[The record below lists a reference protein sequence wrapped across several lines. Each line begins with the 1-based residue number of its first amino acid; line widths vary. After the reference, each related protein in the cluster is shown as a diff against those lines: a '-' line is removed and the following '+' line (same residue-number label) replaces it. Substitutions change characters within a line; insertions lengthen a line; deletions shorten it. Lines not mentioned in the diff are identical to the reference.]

1 MRSDASRQA
10 HTQTRAC
17 TRQTRWRSQGT
28 YPVQWAA
35 VGGIEIVGQHGP
47 KSGRVAAFE
56 EDSKKFG
63 VGRHD
68 GGFQRRRLGEG
79 GERKGGDEG
88 GGHGDRELF
97 N

>member
-1 MRSDASRQA
+1 MGISPTSAAGGVLCDK
-10 HTQTRAC
+10 
-17 TRQTRWRSQGT
+17 
-28 YPVQWAA
+28 A
-35 VGGIEIVGQHGP
+35 VGVGGHASAAIVEKLEVIGQHGP
-47 KSGRVAAFE
+47 KSGGIAAFE
-56 EDSKKFG
+56 EDSEKCG

-68 GGFQRRRLGEG
+68 GGFQRRGLGEG